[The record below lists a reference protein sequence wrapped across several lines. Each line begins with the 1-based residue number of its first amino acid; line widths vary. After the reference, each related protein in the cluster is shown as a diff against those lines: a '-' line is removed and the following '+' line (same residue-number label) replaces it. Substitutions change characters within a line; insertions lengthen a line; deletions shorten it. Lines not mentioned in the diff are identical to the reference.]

1 MYMLF
6 IMGLNAA
13 REAMIVLNICK
24 KKLDFPV
31 HVTDLC

>member
-13 REAMIVLNICK
+13 CEAMIVLNICK
-24 KKLDFPV
+24 NNLNV